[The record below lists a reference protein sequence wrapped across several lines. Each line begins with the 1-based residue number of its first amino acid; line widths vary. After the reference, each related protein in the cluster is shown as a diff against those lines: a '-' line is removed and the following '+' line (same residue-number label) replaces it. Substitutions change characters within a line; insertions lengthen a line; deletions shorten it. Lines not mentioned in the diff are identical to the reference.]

1 MREKELTKDVL
12 YAQAKMRAREIE
24 NYMKMLERETKLL
37 PKEKIYSASSHGSSQ
52 YHIVNTK
59 NQKTYL
65 SKKHISKITDCVQR
79 EYNEKVLVELDK
91 ELVTLKCLEKNYK
104 SGAVEQ
110 IYLDMPEAKRMLVEP
125 VISTDDEYV
134 KAWQAVE
141 YEHMGFAEGSPEYYT
156 DKGERVRSKSEV
168 IIANKL
174 FSNGV
179 PYRYEF
185 PIYKDGKVVSNAD
198 FLCLNVARRKEYVW
212 EHFGMMDNEDY
223 ANSAVKKIAN
233 YQKMGY
239 YLGQNMI
246 ATFES
251 GICPQNTYLMED
263 LIKKF
268 LL

>member
-1 MREKELTKDVL
+1 MREKELTKDTL
-12 YAQAKMRAREIE
+12 CMQARMRAKEIE
-24 NYMKMLERETKLL
+24 SYVKMLEQETKLL
-37 PKEKIYSASSHGSSQ
+37 PKEKIYSSSSHGSSQ

-59 NQKTYL
+59 KQKLYL
-65 SKKHISKITDCVQR
+65 SKKHISKIADCVQR
-79 EYNEKVLVELDK
+79 EYNEKILAELGK
-91 ELVTLKCLEKNYK
+91 ELCALEYLEKNCK
-104 SGAVEQ
+104 SRILEQ
-110 IYLDMPEAKRMLVEP
+110 IYLDMPEAKRIFVEP
-125 VISTDDEYV
+125 VISIDIEYV

-141 YEHMGFAEGSPEYYT
+141 YEHMGFAEDSPEYYT

-185 PIYKDGKVVSNAD
+185 PIYKDGRIVANAD
-198 FLCLNVARRKEYVW
+198 FLCLNVNTRKEYIW
-212 EHFGMMDNEDY
+212 EHFGMMDNVEY

-233 YQKMGY
+233 FQKMGY
-239 YLGQNMI
+239 YLGKNMI

-251 GICPQNTYLMED
+251 NLCPQNTYLMED
-263 LIKKF
+263 MIKKY